1 MAVVWD
7 TGTAHISQVNDT
19 WGKKVAAQVGGRM
32 RPIESQAEV
41 PHAKLI
47 DVISRT
53 GEGGV

>member
-41 PHAKLI
+41 PHAKLV